1 MIRRSK
7 KKPTRSAPFGIGQT
21 SRKGRQRQRK
31 QWRRWF
37 INALMASVLIALP
50 ITWWLEYPHRLL
62 SAGQDY
68 LISCLGKCG
77 FQIEDVFIEGR
88 QHTGPDVLAQVI
100 NAQRGQPIFAHDL
113 DHLKEKLEK
122 IDWIK
127 GVHIQRRLPDQLY
140 IKITERLPIAIWQH
154 QKTQYLVDRDGVVI
168 HNVKL
173 DQFQQ
178 LPLVIGPDA
187 PMHTPKILTL
197 LEKFPKIRERIK
209 ALTRVRQ
216 RRWDLTFK
224 DSILIK
230 LSEEKPEE
238 SLARLSLLIEQGKIN
253 AGDVSM
259 VDLRN
264 PKQIVLRLSPE
275 AAVRIKLKGKET

>member
-1 MIRRSK
+1 
-7 KKPTRSAPFGIGQT
+7 
-21 SRKGRQRQRK
+21 
-31 QWRRWF
+31 
-37 INALMASVLIALP
+37 
-50 ITWWLEYPHRLL
+50 L

-77 FQIEDVFIEGR
+77 FQIEDVFIKGR
-88 QHTGPDVLAQVI
+88 QHTSPDVLAQAI

-113 DHLKEKLEK
+113 DHLKENLEK

-209 ALTRVRQ
+209 ALTRIRQ

-238 SLARLSLLIEQGKIN
+238 SLARLSLLIEQEKIN